1 MKRIVSLTLALV
13 MLIIPM
19 AVFADSV
26 VSEDMQRV
34 LLIVKSKASVPAELS
49 EFSGHVTT
57 GKDRKT
63 YTFEWNDKE
72 YNKSM
77 SVSCDEQGRI
87 NSYYNYSVGNSE
99 KKLSTVSKQE
109 IIDFAH
115 TFLKQTIPE
124 AFENEEDKL
133 IYDESTYNARG
144 NLRYSLEFKRYRNH
158 LMVKDN
164 SASITLSITDDKIH
178 VRNMSVNFEY
188 DASFEEETQDI
199 ENFSEKYKEAFPL
212 ELIYCDEYNY
222 EKTASGMPE
231 VKPMLIYRIK
241 DGNAGYISMTS
252 GEVIEEDTEQIIFKE
267 ENSLTAD
274 SAGGSSANKEMLTQ
288 QELAELSAVEGLLSI
303 ETIEK
308 SIRSLPYISLTS
320 GMKLSSSR
328 LSKNERGEYLYVLE
342 YRDSDKA
349 SGEYFSTVVNANS
362 GKIIRLSART
372 NRDAASDVNL
382 TEKQKSAANEKM
394 LKFIQKV
401 CGEEFKQTQKQSS
414 DCYGAYINDFY
425 VRMVNGI
432 KYVDNGISLNFDA
445 KNNIVQS
452 FSVTFTDGDF
462 ADASS
467 AVDEA
472 SAYDK
477 ILEYSPITQMYIK
490 CGGKY
495 VKAAT
500 LKHRN
505 VTLDAISGDVRE
517 MYTGDNPAFSYRD
530 IRGHWVEDAATKLS
544 EIQIGL
550 DGEYLN
556 PDSAINQEKLLR
568 LLASGIW
575 GKYYHSYSTEELYD
589 SLISQKILT
598 EGENAPDSAV
608 KRSDAFVYLIRFAQL
623 EKIAKLQNT
632 YKIEYAD
639 SNLLPAENLGYCA
652 ILSGLGVICG
662 DGGYLRPADNLSAA
676 EAIVMLYRYLLTF

>member
-1 MKRIVSLTLALV
+1 
-13 MLIIPM
+13 
-19 AVFADSV
+19 
-26 VSEDMQRV
+26 
-34 LLIVKSKASVPAELS
+34 
-49 EFSGHVTT
+49 
-57 GKDRKT
+57 
-63 YTFEWNDKE
+63 
-72 YNKSM
+72 
-77 SVSCDEQGRI
+77 
-87 NSYYNYSVGNSE
+87 
-99 KKLSTVSKQE
+99 
-109 IIDFAH
+109 
-115 TFLKQTIPE
+115 
-124 AFENEEDKL
+124 
-133 IYDESTYNARG
+133 
-144 NLRYSLEFKRYRNH
+144 
-158 LMVKDN
+158 
-164 SASITLSITDDKIH
+164 
-178 VRNMSVNFEY
+178 
-188 DASFEEETQDI
+188 
-199 ENFSEKYKEAFPL
+199 
-212 ELIYCDEYNY
+212 
-222 EKTASGMPE
+222 
-231 VKPMLIYRIK
+231 
-241 DGNAGYISMTS
+241 
-252 GEVIEEDTEQIIFKE
+252 
-267 ENSLTAD
+267 
-274 SAGGSSANKEMLTQ
+274 
-288 QELAELSAVEGLLSI
+288 
-303 ETIEK
+303 
-308 SIRSLPYISLTS
+308 
-320 GMKLSSSR
+320 
-328 LSKNERGEYLYVLE
+328 
-342 YRDSDKA
+342 
-349 SGEYFSTVVNANS
+349 
-362 GKIIRLSART
+362 
-372 NRDAASDVNL
+372 
-382 TEKQKSAANEKM
+382 
-394 LKFIQKV
+394 
-401 CGEEFKQTQKQSS
+401 
-414 DCYGAYINDFY
+414 
-425 VRMVNGI
+425 MVNGI

-589 SLISQKILT
+589 SLIGQKILT
-598 EGENAPDSAV
+598 EGEKAPDSAV